1 MTDRD
6 PEPLEF
12 DELEPLPE
20 GAELAELPDDALV
33 ELPDDVMEVAELE
46 ELPVEPEP
54 APKPKPVPAA
64 KPVAKPMPAPKPAP
78 VPRPAAMAQPT
89 PAKKVAAA
97 PTPPPA
103 AMPEATAPAHHETAM
118 EELEEAAA
126 ETALPLAAGH
136 RPITPITP
144 KAEAEAPVAPKAG
157 GSRREREGRD
167 KEARQSKPK
176 AKAWDRWPGPGA
188 KPKRDMEQAP
198 TILRKAALGLLIGCL
213 LPWGG
218 ITEAWAGN
226 VGEKLIVLLGLY
238 LWHQAHLLRDGVKVP
253 GFVAAL
259 GKSSFIPLIVLAG
272 ILALVGFL
280 PILSWEVTFDDFLAN
295 SGPLA
300 EKGFLILA
308 GLTWTHIYDYEH
320 GGKFNPMFP
329 IMFAAPAIAGVMA
342 LLKVFS
348 AESIGLGQILGG
360 LGAILVGFAGS
371 MAAYTMYVA
380 IKEAKL
386 HGEAKK
392 AEQAEARK
400 TARAAR
406 RS

>member
-20 GAELAELPDDALV
+20 GAELAELPDEALA
-33 ELPDDVMEVAELE
+33 ELPDDVMEVAELEELPIEAELE

-64 KPVAKPMPAPKPAP
+64 KPVAKPVAKPMPAPKPKPVVKPAPAAKPQPVAKPAPAAKPAVAAKVETPAP
-78 VPRPAAMAQPT
+78 VLVPEEPGAEAGAPADA
-89 PAKKVAAA
+89 AAA
-97 PTPPPA
+97 P
-103 AMPEATAPAHHETAM
+103 
-118 EELEEAAA
+118 AAA
-126 ETALPLAAGH
+126 ATPAVAA
-136 RPITPITP
+136 
-144 KAEAEAPVAPKAG
+144 VG
-157 GSRREREGRD
+157 GSSRRERADRD
-167 KEARQSKPK
+167 KEPRQPK
-176 AKAWDRWPGPGA
+176 AKAWDRWPGPGE

-238 LWHQAHLLRDGVKVP
+238 LWHQAHLLRDGAKVP

-259 GKSSFIPLIVLAG
+259 GKSSFIPLIALAG
-272 ILALVGFL
+272 ILTLVGFL
-280 PILSWEVTFDDFLAN
+280 PILSWAVTFEDVLAN
-295 SGPLA
+295 SGPFA

-400 TARAAR
+400 AARAAR